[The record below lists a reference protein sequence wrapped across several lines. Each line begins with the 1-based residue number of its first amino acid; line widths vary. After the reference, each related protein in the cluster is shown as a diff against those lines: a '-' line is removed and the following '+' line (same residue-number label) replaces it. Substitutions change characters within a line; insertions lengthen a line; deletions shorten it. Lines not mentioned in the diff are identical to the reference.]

1 MLAKVLG
8 IKWHQFVS
16 NIEMW
21 RISQQPLLTLTTY
34 TKLYRVFLCLG
45 TMDEIA
51 DTKKLLSAS
60 PRKIGR
66 DHMDGLG

>member
-34 TKLYRVFLCLG
+34 TKLYRVFLCSL
-45 TMDEIA
+45 DEIA